1 VTTIDPQPLLATR
14 ELVAGYD
21 STVVVDG
28 VDLTLSPG
36 DLLVLMGTNGSGK
49 STLIKTFAGLLA
61 PIRGR
66 VEVLGQPPG
75 SLPERV
81 AYLAQHPASSFTLP
95 LRARD
100 IVAMGR
106 FAALGL
112 MRRVGSRDRSA
123 VAEAM
128 ERLGVDRFADRP
140 LSELSGGQQQR
151 THLAQALA
159 RQADVLLIDEPTA
172 SLDAAG
178 RVAVA
183 EAIAGERRR
192 GALVVMATHDLAD
205 AEQASTAMLLAHRV
219 IAVGSPQDVLTD
231 AHLRECYGFTERH

>member
-1 VTTIDPQPLLATR
+1 MTPGVARPVLVASALA
-14 ELVAGYD
+14 AGYD
-21 STVVVDG
+21 GVTVVDG
-28 VDLTLSPG
+28 VDLSLAPG

-61 PIRGR
+61 PVRGR
-66 VEVLGQPPG
+66 VEVLGQAPG
-75 SLPERV
+75 SLPGRV

-112 MRRVGSRDRSA
+112 MRRVGPRDRAA
-123 VAEAM
+123 VAAAM

-151 THLAQALA
+151 AHLAQALA

-183 EAIAGERRR
+183 EAIEGERRR

-205 AEQASTAMLLAHRV
+205 AEQADTVMLLAHRI
-219 IAVGSPQDVLTD
+219 IAVGSPEHVLTD